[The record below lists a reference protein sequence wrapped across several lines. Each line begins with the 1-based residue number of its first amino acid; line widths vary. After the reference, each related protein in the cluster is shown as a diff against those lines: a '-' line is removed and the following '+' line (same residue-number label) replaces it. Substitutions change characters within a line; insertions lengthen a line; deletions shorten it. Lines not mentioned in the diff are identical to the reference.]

1 VSPGFNPAEG
11 GRDEDM
17 NMNYNKSGDD
27 ILTTSEVAGL
37 LGIHQN
43 TVRRWSDLGLLRSFR
58 ISQRGDRRY
67 KYEDI
72 SSFLGGMNNHDFSKY

>member
-1 VSPGFNPAEG
+1 M
-11 GRDEDM
+11 DQDM
-17 NMNYNKSGDD
+17 NINNVRSNSN
-27 ILTTSEVAGL
+27 ILTTGDVAGL

-43 TVRRWSDLGLLRSFR
+43 TVRRWSDLGILRSFR

-72 SSFLGGMNNHDFSKY
+72 SSFLGGMNEQDFSKY